1 LYTSV
6 AKGFSPPAIAEVLP
20 PSRTINTGLNAETGI
35 NYEAGLKSNWL
46 NNRLYIEVNAFYF
59 RLQAA
64 IVQRQETN
72 AANYY
77 INAGHTRQKGL
88 ETQLSYQL
96 LAPGNLHFKQLRIWI
111 SHTYNDFRYDDFKQL
126 NSDFSGKQMPSV
138 AKHTIVAGADIST
151 FFGLYTNLTYYYSDP
166 IPLNDANTD
175 FASSYNLLGG
185 RVGYKKTFKQVALD
199 FFAGADNLFD
209 MHYSLGN
216 DINAAAGRYY
226 NAAPGINYF
235 AGLSFQFIK
244 KEK

>member
-20 PSRTINTGLNAETGI
+20 PSRAINTNLNAETGI
-35 NYEAGLKSNWL
+35 NYEAGIKSNWF

-59 RLQAA
+59 RLQDA

-96 LAPGNLHFKQLRIWI
+96 LPSGNPVFKQSRLWI
-111 SHTYNDFRYDDFKQL
+111 SHTLNDFRYDDFKQL
-126 NSDFSGKQMPSV
+126 NTDFSGKRMPGV
-138 AKHTIVAGADIST
+138 AKHTVAAGIDLTTA
-151 FFGLYTNLTYYYSDP
+151 FGWYTNITYYYSDP
-166 IPLNDANTD
+166 VPMNDANTD

-185 RVGYKKTFKQVALD
+185 RIGYKKIFKQFSLD
-199 FFAGADNLFD
+199 IFGGADNLFD

-226 NAAPGINYF
+226 NAAAGINYF
-235 AGLSFQFIK
+235 AGVSFQFLK
-244 KEK
+244 KDK